1 MNRETRRQGQSG
13 KGEDELHSVVKN
25 LVTKLCTAEDFIS
38 RITETITRII
48 EEKYSEKINELRKE
62 NENIMEKLQQQED
75 TINALVNQQKKQE
88 QKEES
93 RNLRLYGVPETS
105 AREDLPN
112 TVLDIFNNKL
122 KLKLDDSCM
131 EFCYRLGKKEDNK
144 SRAIMVRLCT
154 NYFKNLVY
162 SNKRLLK
169 SSRVLIREDLT
180 KEQLGIVIE
189 TSKRVGTAGKVW
201 TMSGK
206 IYVKLNKQT
215 NSFKIDNMED
225 IVKIFV

>member
-88 QKEES
+88 QKERS

-112 TVLDIFNNKL
+112 TVL
-122 KLKLDDSCM
+122 
-131 EFCYRLGKKEDNK
+131 
-144 SRAIMVRLCT
+144 
-154 NYFKNLVY
+154 NLY
-162 SNKRLLK
+162 IDNKRLLK

>member
-88 QKEES
+88 QKE
-93 RNLRLYGVPETS
+93 
-105 AREDLPN
+105 
-112 TVLDIFNNKL
+112 
-122 KLKLDDSCM
+122 
-131 EFCYRLGKKEDNK
+131 
-144 SRAIMVRLCT
+144 
-154 NYFKNLVY
+154 
-162 SNKRLLK
+162 
-169 SSRVLIREDLT
+169 RVEI
-180 KEQLGIVIE
+180 
-189 TSKRVGTAGKVW
+189 
-201 TMSGK
+201 
-206 IYVKLNKQT
+206 
-215 NSFKIDNMED
+215 
-225 IVKIFV
+225 